1 MTTPIAFRDIV
12 RQVAAAI
19 NTEARQA
26 GMSPGQ
32 ADDLMA
38 RVLERLG
45 VEAQDI
51 TELRRSQVQ
60 GSVSTAD

>member
-1 MTTPIAFRDIV
+1 MTTPIAFRDLV
-12 RQVAAAI
+12 RQLAAAI

-45 VEAQDI
+45 VDAQEI
-51 TELRRSQVQ
+51 TELRRSKTQ
-60 GSVSTAD
+60 GTVPTTD